1 MKLTLKGA
9 RVNAGY
15 TQKEVAEILKVAE
28 TTVINWEIG
37 KNKIPAIKLKELSC
51 IYKFKMD
58 DFLLPWCFS

>member
-15 TQKEVAEILKVAE
+15 TQKEVAELLEVAE

-58 DFLLPWCFS
+58 DFLLP